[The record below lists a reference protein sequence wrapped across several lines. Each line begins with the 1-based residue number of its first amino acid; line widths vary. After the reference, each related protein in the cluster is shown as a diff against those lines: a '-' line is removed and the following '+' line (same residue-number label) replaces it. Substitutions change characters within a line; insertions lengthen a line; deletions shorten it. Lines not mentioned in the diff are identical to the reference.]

1 MPWVSYDFMLQHPFE
16 SLEDLKETYFLVK
29 ELPGRYVLQLH
40 GLNFLPGTDIV
51 SMAVEQGLFTQAE
64 LDRIMFAPMEEQFGA
79 YWKQETSLESQ
90 LWYALIFLWQWE
102 AMRERCLVYEQDP
115 VEYRQEIF
123 KAYRQAQGL
132 SRRREW
138 RKKLDMAA
146 RRFGLR

>member
-64 LDRIMFAPMEEQFGA
+64 LDRIMFATMEEQFGA
-79 YWKQETSLESQ
+79 
-90 LWYALIFLWQWE
+90 
-102 AMRERCLVYEQDP
+102 
-115 VEYRQEIF
+115 
-123 KAYRQAQGL
+123 
-132 SRRREW
+132 
-138 RKKLDMAA
+138 
-146 RRFGLR
+146 